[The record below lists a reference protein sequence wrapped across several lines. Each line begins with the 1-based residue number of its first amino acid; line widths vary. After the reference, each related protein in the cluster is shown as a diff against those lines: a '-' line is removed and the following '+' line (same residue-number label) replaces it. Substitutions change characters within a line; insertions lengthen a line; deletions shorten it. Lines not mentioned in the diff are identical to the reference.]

1 MLSRLTGIFCE
12 WFAKRPTPPMNLDTA
27 RAIVM
32 LRPDMAQADQKTIDQ
47 AATGEMDRSRVG
59 MFP

>member
-1 MLSRLTGIFCE
+1 
-12 WFAKRPTPPMNLDTA
+12 MNLDTA